1 MEKKKSE
8 DVVKMISIGL
18 NAVPVVG
25 GVMAGVAG
33 EVIARRQ
40 NKRLEEFIINLADD
54 IKEIEDRLNMDF
66 FKSEEIYDVIEDTF
80 SRVSD
85 TRQKEKI
92 DAYRSIFMSAITS
105 HPKIDEIL
113 ELNELIYSWQPRH
126 IILLK
131 VLYNPILADE
141 KLGNPVGRGGGFS
154 TSLLTILQKLLPDW
168 TEDQIER
175 TWNDLYDKRIHN
187 TPGLKTM
194 ITDSGIYQLEN
205 RLTSYGHNVAVYL
218 NYHKF

>member
-1 MEKKKSE
+1 
-8 DVVKMISIGL
+8 MISIGL

-40 NKRLEEFIINLADD
+40 NKRLEQFIINLADD

-92 DAYRSIFMSAITS
+92 DAYRSI
-105 HPKIDEIL
+105 L
-113 ELNELIYSWQPRH
+113 
-126 IILLK
+126 
-131 VLYNPILADE
+131 
-141 KLGNPVGRGGGFS
+141 
-154 TSLLTILQKLLPDW
+154 
-168 TEDQIER
+168 
-175 TWNDLYDKRIHN
+175 
-187 TPGLKTM
+187 
-194 ITDSGIYQLEN
+194 
-205 RLTSYGHNVAVYL
+205 
-218 NYHKF
+218 